1 MKIPLRFQ
9 ITEYDCGTTSLI
21 NALVYLFEREE
32 IPVALLKAIHRYT
45 LDAEGESGIV
55 GEGGT
60 SPKAIEKLSYWIA
73 RYAGNNYVLITKID
87 DNFVYIFDPYY
98 LEEDYYCKDGQV
110 AVVLNQTFTHNRLVK
125 PQRLM
130 GGSKQDFSLME
141 VEKREV
147 VLINRK

>member
-45 LDAEGESGIV
+45 LDAEGESGVV

-73 RYAGNNYVLITKID
+73 RYANNNNFNISCQVLEKEEVT
-87 DNFVYIFDPYY
+87 
-98 LEEDYYCKDGQV
+98 LEKMRACTEARRLCFCKMLPRSR
-110 AVVLNQTFTHNRLVK
+110 ALCLNYQNR
-125 PQRLM
+125 R
-130 GGSKQDFSLME
+130 
-141 VEKREV
+141 
-147 VLINRK
+147 

>member
-73 RYAGNNYVLITKID
+73 RYANNNHFNISCKVLEKEEVT
-87 DNFVYIFDPYY
+87 
-98 LEEDYYCKDGQV
+98 LEKMREC
-110 AVVLNQTFTHNRLVK
+110 T
-125 PQRLM
+125 
-130 GGSKQDFSLME
+130 
-141 VEKREV
+141 EKRW
-147 VLINRK
+147 LCFCKMLSRGRALCFNY

>member
-45 LDAEGESGIV
+45 LDAEGESGVV

-60 SPKAIEKLSYWIA
+60 SPRAIEKLSYWIA
-73 RYAGNNYVLITKID
+73 RYASNNHFNLSCQVLEKEEVTLEKMRECTEARW
-87 DNFVYIFDPYY
+87 VYF
-98 LEEDYYCKDGQV
+98 CKMLSRGR
-110 AVVLNQTFTHNRLVK
+110 ALCFNY
-125 PQRLM
+125 
-130 GGSKQDFSLME
+130 
-141 VEKREV
+141 
-147 VLINRK
+147 